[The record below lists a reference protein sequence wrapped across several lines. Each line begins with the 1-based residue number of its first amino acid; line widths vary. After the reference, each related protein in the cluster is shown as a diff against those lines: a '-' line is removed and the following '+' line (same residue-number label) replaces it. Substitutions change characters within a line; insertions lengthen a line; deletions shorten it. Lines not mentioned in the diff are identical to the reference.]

1 MSDINGVDWDAMAD
15 WAESDD
21 VFEPP
26 VRAVPELNYPY
37 GPMAESHHY
46 IARRANC
53 KQGYAKPL
61 S

>member
-26 VRAVPELNYPY
+26 VRAIPALNHPY

-46 IARRANC
+46 IANRVFRN
-53 KQGYAKPL
+53 QGYAKLL